1 MINNL
6 HSIYLAAKN
15 LKLVFLVKENLK
27 KCINFEEQKGTKYIR
42 GNVYFAVVDFGGT
55 WATFEPKLEKN
66 FLYFRK
72 LIFLALRL
80 KTFLFSQ
87 KKTFFLYLGK

>member
-27 KCINFEEQKGTKYIR
+27 KCINFEERKGTKYIR
-42 GNVYFAVVDFGGT
+42 GNVYFAVVDFEGT
-55 WATFEPKLEKN
+55 WATFKAKLEKN

-72 LIFLALRL
+72 LTFLALRL

-87 KKTFFLYLGK
+87 KKFFLYLGK

>member
-27 KCINFEEQKGTKYIR
+27 KCINFEERKGTKYIR

-55 WATFEPKLEKN
+55 WATFEPKLEKK
-66 FLYFRK
+66 F
-72 LIFLALRL
+72 LIFPEINLSGL
-80 KTFLFSQ
+80 KIKNFPIFS